1 MTDHRTDDH
10 SPETLREETAE
21 AAPEVA
27 EHDAAA
33 GRIADL
39 ENQLA
44 EAKQQ
49 TLYAH
54 ADIQN
59 VRRRAEKDVADARA
73 YASTNFARDILLV
86 ADNLSRGL
94 SLIPAGLRE
103 DEKMK
108 GLVTGLE
115 ATGRELDNVLARHGI
130 TRIEAMGATLDPNKH
145 QAMMEVPSDAEPGTV
160 VTEMQ
165 AGYMIKDRLLRP
177 ALVGVA
183 KKPD

>member
-1 MTDHRTDDH
+1 MIDENDTGTD
-10 SPETLREETAE
+10 TLREETAE

-27 EHDAAA
+27 EHDAAQA
-33 GRIADL
+33 RIADL
-39 ENQLA
+39 ESQLA
-44 EAKQQ
+44 EAKQA
-49 TLYAH
+49 TLYAQ

-59 VRRRAEKDVADARA
+59 VRRRAEKDAIDARA
-73 YASTNFARDILLV
+73 YAATSFARDILSV

-94 SLIPAGLRE
+94 AAIPGDARE
-103 DEKMK
+103 DDRFK

-115 ATGRELDNVLARHGI
+115 ATGRELDNVLSRHGI

-145 QAMMEVPSDAEPGTV
+145 QAMMEMPSDAEPGTV
-160 VTEMQ
+160 VQEMQ

>member
-1 MTDHRTDDH
+1 MIDENDTGTD
-10 SPETLREETAE
+10 TLREETAD

-27 EHDAAA
+27 EHDAAQT
-33 GRIADL
+33 RIAEL
-39 ENQLA
+39 ESQLA
-44 EAKQQ
+44 EAKQA
-49 TLYAH
+49 TLYAQ

-73 YASTNFARDILLV
+73 YAATGFARDILSV

-94 SLIPAGLRE
+94 AAIPGDARE
-103 DEKMK
+103 DDRFK

-145 QAMMEVPSDAEPGTV
+145 QAMMEMPSDAEPGTV
-160 VTEMQ
+160 VQEMQ

-177 ALVGVA
+177 ALVAVA